1 MVMIHTIALS
11 SWADQ
16 EVGHAKLGDFRC
28 TRRLV
33 QLLAACALAGAGTVT
48 AVCKTDAERQAA
60 YDFLEN
66 QAIQPQAIAD
76 GIHQATANRCRPE
89 PFVFVPID
97 GTSLKLANPH
107 GRKDFGSIG
116 TRKSGARGLKVINAM
131 AVNPDGVPLGLTA
144 QVYWNRT
151 GDPARKGH
159 QKRRVED
166 KETRHWL
173 AAMQQSHDVLHQQ
186 APETKLCFLL
196 DREGDSWPVFAK
208 ATALGCDLIVRA
220 NHNRRLR
227 SGASEY
233 LWPVMTSKPLL
244 GTYELDVVA
253 RPDRQR
259 RTATMAVRAA
269 PVLLDLKD
277 KRTDRHLPSAHLQ
290 AVHAVEISRVPEGEK
305 PIEWLLLTTLPADGF
320 DDACAVVWSYAQRW
334 RIEEFHRTW
343 KSGQSNVE
351 QTQLHSQQAVL
362 KWAAIQASVAMRSV
376 RLAYLAQRQPDLP
389 ATVACVFR
397 AKPGTNSIPRRAV
410 IPLEGGH

>member
-1 MVMIHTIALS
+1 MIHMLELA

-16 EVGHAKLGDFRC
+16 EVGHAELGDRRR
-28 TRRLV
+28 TKRLV
-33 QLLAACALAGAGTVT
+33 QMLEACALAGAGTVT

-66 QAIQPQAIAD
+66 QAINPQAIAD
-76 GIHQATANRCRPE
+76 SIHLATAKRCLPE

-116 TRKSGARGLKVINAM
+116 TRKAGARGLKVVNGM
-131 AVNPDGVPLGLTA
+131 AVSLQGVPLGLSA
-144 QVYWNRT
+144 QVYWSRT
-151 GDPARKGH
+151 GEPVCQSHK
-159 QKRRVED
+159 KRPVED

-173 AAMQQSHDVLHQQ
+173 AAMQQSHDALQQQ

-208 ATALGCDLIVRA
+208 AAELSSDLIVRA

-227 SGASEY
+227 SGALEY

-244 GTYELDVVA
+244 GTYELDVAA
-253 RPDRQR
+253 RPNRQS
-259 RTATMAVRAA
+259 RTATMAVRSA
-269 PVLLDLKD
+269 PVRLDLTD
-277 KRTDRHLPSAHLQ
+277 KRTKRHIPSPHLQ

-305 PIEWLLLTTLPADGF
+305 PIEWLLLTTLRADGF
-320 DDACAVVWSYAQRW
+320 DDACAVVWGYSQRW

-362 KWAAIQASVAMRSV
+362 KWAAIQASTAMRSV
-376 RLAYLAQRQPDLP
+376 RLAYLAHRQPDLP
-389 ATVACVFR
+389 ATVAFSQTEIAAIQVL
-397 AKPGTNSIPRRAV
+397 KTSKKNP
-410 IPLEGGH
+410 